1 MDLLLDPV
9 THDCVFING
18 QTPVTRESS
27 EVTAQRLKIRL
38 KTFQGEYDFNTTYGV
53 PYFQSILGKKLRKAD
68 IDNIFRQKILEEP
81 CVLRITE
88 FNSTYTNGNYSLT
101 FSAVDDKQNL
111 IEDVN
116 IVFPA

>member
-1 MDLLLDPV
+1 M
-9 THDCVFING
+9 FING
-18 QTPVTRESS
+18 QTPVTRTSS

-38 KTFQGEYDFNTTYGV
+38 LTFLGEYDFNTTYGV
-53 PYFQSILGKKLRKAD
+53 PYFQSILGKKIRKAD

-81 CVLRITE
+81 CVMRITE
-88 FNSTYTNGNYSLT
+88 FNSSFINGIYSLN

-116 IVFPA
+116 IVFPT